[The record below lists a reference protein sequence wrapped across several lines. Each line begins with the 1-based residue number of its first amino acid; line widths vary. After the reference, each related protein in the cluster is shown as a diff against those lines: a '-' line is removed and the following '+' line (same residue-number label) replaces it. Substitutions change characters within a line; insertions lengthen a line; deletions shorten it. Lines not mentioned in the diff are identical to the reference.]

1 MFGDVGSIS
10 PVWKL
15 TRACWPLLL
24 LVGACD
30 APSPEPE
37 VVAGPEKPKN
47 VVLVLGDALRAKS
60 LPFYG
65 CDKPTAPFLTSL
77 AERSLLYDNA
87 YSHYSST
94 WATFSNLFTGEPY
107 SVLVDSGRF
116 TAQSRRSHSGGL
128 EDSNETLAERLG
140 SAGVRSRA
148 ISANPYLSKE
158 HGFGQ
163 GFEAFHDWSD
173 WDPNFWN
180 SIRKFR
186 APEVNQV
193 ALEYLEELAA
203 GAEPWF
209 LVLLYFETH
218 NPYQPGPEQR
228 ELLVDAAYPRS
239 ERNRGGAPRDAEGQT
254 LKYLTE
260 KDREWYSESDAEHL
274 KSLYE
279 AEVLA
284 FDAGVRELYGHLRRL
299 WLLDDTIVI
308 VASDH
313 GESLFERDYWGHG
326 FLSRDEVQHV
336 PMLVVN
342 PETTPRRV
350 SGVAGT
356 SDLFFSILNHFGV
369 DVEPEQRSPWC
380 MDLMN
385 GREIGSVM
393 LSEGPGQTRILR
405 DERYSLYRHHDVDG
419 RFPIPVENGDYLY
432 DRLEDP
438 LETSNLFDQEGR
450 ADEAAAIRDQ
460 LLERLEIDLRDPTTT
475 EDPFL
480 EGDEERLRRLR
491 ALGYVD

>member
-1 MFGDVGSIS
+1 M
-10 PVWKL
+10 WKL
-15 TRACWPLLL
+15 TSAWLPLVL
-24 LVGACD
+24 LVVACD
-30 APSPEPE
+30 AAAPEPE
-37 VVAGPEKPKN
+37 VTATPAEPLN

-65 CDKPTAPFLTSL
+65 GDKPTAPFLTAL
-77 AERSLLYDNA
+77 AERSLVYDNA

-107 SVLVDSGRF
+107 SALVDSGRF

-128 EDSNETLAERLG
+128 EESNETLAELLR

-148 ISANPYLSKE
+148 VSANPYLSKE

-173 WDPNFWN
+173 WDPDFWE

-193 ALEYLEELAA
+193 ARGYLEELAA

-239 ERNRGGAPRDAEGQT
+239 DRNRGGTPRDADGET
-254 LKYLTE
+254 LKYLTAE
-260 KDREWYSESDAEHL
+260 DREWYSESDAEHL

-284 FDAGVRELYGHLRRL
+284 FDAGVRELFGHLRRL
-299 WLLDDTIVI
+299 WLLDDTVVI
-308 VASDH
+308 IAADH
-313 GESLFERDYWGHG
+313 GESLFERGYFGHG

-342 PETTPRRV
+342 PKTPPRRV
-350 SGVAGT
+350 SGVTGT
-356 SDLFFSILNHFGV
+356 SDLFFSILDHFGV
-369 DVEPEQRSPWC
+369 DVEPERRSPWC

-385 GREIGSVM
+385 GRQIGSVM
-393 LSEGPGQTRILR
+393 LSEGPGKTRVLR
-405 DERYSLYRHHDVDG
+405 DERYSLYRHLDVEG

-438 LETSNLFDQEGR
+438 LETSNLFEQEGR
-450 ADEAAAIRDQ
+450 AAEAAAIR
-460 LLERLEIDLRDPTTT
+460 ERLFERLVVDLRDRTTT

-491 ALGYVD
+491 ALGYFD